1 MNLKVVK
8 LSQSPA
14 SSLKK
19 EVYDSFVVTV
29 RHLAI
34 NVKEIHNWLHLEKGI
49 VGSG

>member
-1 MNLKVVK
+1 MVK
-8 LSQSPA
+8 LSQSLA

-34 NVKEIHNWLHLEKGI
+34 NEREIHNWLHLEQGI